1 MIMKEEIMNFIFQIF
16 KTILITLN
24 IVTAVILFLNSISSI
39 YSGYNDNLILF
50 MHDFV
55 PVLILILFSIINIV
69 ILLSRK
75 WNKIIV
81 FNLINII
88 LISMFYLT
96 SNYDILIESF
106 YILTILYILT
116 IICSIINNKKGIT
129 SS

>member
-1 MIMKEEIMNFIFQIF
+1 MNFIFQIF